1 MYPLS
6 HPLPLVNKGED
17 ISMTQITKHLIS
29 MTQISN
35 LRPEF
40 KVSHNYFDEL
50 LGLNFWLF
58 WKLPQDVFPSL
69 TTVLF
74 KSCTIVWHL
83 NDLNLT

>member
-1 MYPLS
+1 MWIKGFGKKMAWISGYMYPLS

-50 LGLNFWLF
+50 LGLNF
-58 WKLPQDVFPSL
+58 
-69 TTVLF
+69 
-74 KSCTIVWHL
+74 
-83 NDLNLT
+83 